1 MSNEKKELH
10 KIDLLTINE
19 LNTHQDL
26 DSFYVA
32 SYQRGYRWGITQI
45 KHLLEDINEVAEDKK
60 YCIQPLAVTPREDKC
75 WELIDGQQRSTTI
88 YLIQAALK
96 NNFAIN
102 GTNSYNL
109 GYNTR
114 ETTKVFLKA
123 IKEKDHLKEFTKAIK
138 DTSNLFINENFKTF
152 IDQQWEN
159 FCEKYRDEDN
169 IDNYHIFQAYLTIT
183 AWLNN
188 KNGEE
193 RKIFHNKLVNQTYII
208 WHPVQIEQRGQQ
220 TVEDFFI
227 NMNAGKIKLSSA
239 ELIKALFI
247 RDIDKSEEAWDIK
260 TMRKQKFANEWD
272 SIENELHNDELWFFI
287 NNSDQNGF
295 DTRIDKLFQMDCSA
309 KGRKSEEDTYEVY
322 TEEENRNWESIKRIF
337 QRLKEWFE
345 EVEVFH
351 LIGFIVNSNHMT
363 IEQLID
369 KTAKKTKS
377 ETKKYFN
384 DVIKE
389 LFDREVT
396 RNEKRIKEY
405 SLENLDYNQSTQ
417 QCNDVL
423 LLYNIKLIEANFPGQ
438 RFPFNLYQQNDTQWS
453 IEHIHPQNPAKLT
466 NREEAMDWL
475 EDYKKRMDNEIDL
488 KEKKQ
493 KIDEIEELL
502 KKEEKEG
509 KITNDIAEKLRE
521 FAEEVN
527 EELGL
532 HGIGNLALLDKIT
545 NSSIGNKSFSKK
557 RKIIIDGSERSV
569 TDKKTATYIPLGTVN
584 NFLKK
589 TTNTSDGNISLSFW
603 SAADAEDYTKNIE
616 TLLTTYLPQK
626 QGNHE

>member
-1 MSNEKKELH
+1 MSNDKKDLN
-10 KIDLLTINE
+10 KIHLLTIDE
-19 LNTHQDL
+19 LNIHQEL
-26 DSFYVA
+26 DSFYVE

-45 KHLLEDINEVAEDKK
+45 KHLLDDINEVSEDKK
-60 YCIQPLAVTPREDKC
+60 YCIQPLAVTLRENKC
-75 WELIDGQQRSTTI
+75 WELIDGQQRTTTI

-96 NNFAIN
+96 NNFSIN
-102 GTNSYNL
+102 GTNSFNL
-109 GYNTR
+109 RYNTR
-114 ETTKVFLKA
+114 ETTKVFLEA

-138 DTSNLFINENFKTF
+138 DISNLLINENLITF
-152 IDQQWEN
+152 IDQQWED
-159 FCEKYRDEDN
+159 FCEKYKDEDN

-183 AWLNN
+183 VWLKR

-193 RKIFHNKLVNQTYII
+193 RKIFHNKLVNQTYLI

-247 RDIDKSEEAWDIK
+247 RDIDKSDEAWDIK
-260 TMRKQKFANEWD
+260 TMRKQKFASEWD

-309 KGRKSEEDTYEVY
+309 KGRKNEENTYEVY

-351 LIGFIVNSNHMT
+351 LIGFIVNSNYMT
-363 IEQLID
+363 IEQLIY
-369 KTAKKTKS
+369 KTAEKTKS
-377 ETKKYFN
+377 ATKKYFN

-396 RNEKRIKEY
+396 RDEKRIKEY
-405 SLENLDYNQSTQ
+405 SLENLDYNQSYQ
-417 QCNDVL
+417 QCKNVL

-475 EDYKKRMDNEIDL
+475 EDYKKRMNNEIDL

-493 KIDEIEELL
+493 KIHEIEELL
-502 KKEEKEG
+502 NKEEKGG

-603 SAADAEDYTKNIE
+603 SAGDAEDYTKNIE